1 MKPGTPDMEHRIGG
15 LEKSYD
21 SGHISYDPDNH
32 HKMTMVRKEKIERV
46 AIDIPQQG
54 VEQGGDSGQLAV
66 VGWGSTYGP
75 INRAVENV
83 RARGLAVSTFTSA
96 ISGRCR
102 AATGDLL
109 GQFDKVLVPEMNT
122 GQLKTVLRDQYL
134 VPAEGLNRVTGK
146 PFKISEV
153 EDAIN
158 EMLKLR

>member
-1 MKPGTPDMEHRIGG
+1 
-15 LEKSYD
+15 
-21 SGHISYDPDNH
+21 
-32 HKMTMVRKEKIERV
+32 MTMVRKEKIERV
-46 AIDIPQQG
+46 ATDIPQQG
-54 VEQGGDSGQLAV
+54 VEQGGNSGQLAV

-75 INRAVENV
+75 ISRAVENV
-83 RARGLAVSTFTSA
+83 RARGLAVSHIHLRHLWPLPSNL
-96 ISGRCR
+96 GN
-102 AATGDLL
+102 LL

-158 EMLKLR
+158 EMLGS

>member
-1 MKPGTPDMEHRIGG
+1 
-15 LEKSYD
+15 
-21 SGHISYDPDNH
+21 
-32 HKMTMVRKEKIERV
+32 MVRKEKIERV
-46 AIDIPQQG
+46 ATDIPQQG
-54 VEQGGDSGQLAV
+54 VEQGGGSGQLAV

-75 INRAVENV
+75 ISRAVENV
-83 RARGLAVSTFTSA
+83 RARGLAVSHIHLRHLWPLPSNL
-96 ISGRCR
+96 GN
-102 AATGDLL
+102 LL

-158 EMLKLR
+158 EMLGS